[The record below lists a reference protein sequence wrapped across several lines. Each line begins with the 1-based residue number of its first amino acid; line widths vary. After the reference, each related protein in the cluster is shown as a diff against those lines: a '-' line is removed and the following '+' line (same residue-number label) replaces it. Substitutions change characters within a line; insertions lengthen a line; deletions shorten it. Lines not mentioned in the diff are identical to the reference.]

1 MCILWKKGCLLIRY
15 LICQRR
21 IVKKAIKNIN
31 TCLSIYL
38 SPTECEDLHK
48 RMLATTCRSKSEY
61 ARKILFGKP
70 LRTLVRNESIDDLT
84 EELVVLR
91 RELAKVAGMPNL
103 TEGERWQLNQSVS
116 QIKEKINQIADHVCK
131 SKL

>member
-1 MCILWKKGCLLIRY
+1 M
-15 LICQRR
+15 
-21 IVKKAIKNIN
+21 KKAIKNIN

-38 SPTECEDLHK
+38 NPAECEDLHK
-48 RMLATTCRSKSEY
+48 RILATTCRSKSEY
-61 ARKILFGKP
+61 VRKILFGKA

-84 EELVVLR
+84 EELVILR
-91 RELAKVAGMPNL
+91 NELGKLAGKLNL
-103 TEGERWQLNQSVS
+103 TEGEKWQLNQVIS